1 MTNFFTSRAGLVVSL
16 SLGTLLSCCISS
28 LGPQG
33 IPTGNDEAAA
43 AVPTDPWDG
52 AIGEA
57 NRASQLAVT
66 AATAD
71 QWQQVAGAWGRSL
84 ALLQAIPADDP
95 RYVLSQRKVREYRQN
110 LWLASQK
117 ADQQGL
123 PRAFPA
129 LGSNVLDEQVSLY
142 RAYVAAQGPPDVLIV
157 GSSRSLQGIDPQ
169 VLQQALAVEGYPGLR
184 VYNFSVNGATAQ
196 VVSFVTRQ
204 LLAPDLH
211 PRLIVWAEGSR
222 AFNSGRFDRTF
233 AEILASPGYAAVQEG
248 TKLTLQ
254 AQAPL
259 ASAPEA
265 LTEASAETAE
275 ASAETTEEAEGMEVA
290 EAVVEGETE
299 SAENP
304 GAAAE
309 DPGADAEEAAK
320 TPAASEVLATVA
332 AGYGTVPLTPI
343 NSQGFLA
350 VNDQFNPTVYYRR
363 FPRVRGQYDDA
374 YRAFRL
380 EGVQTL
386 SLAAMT
392 QFLESQDIPLVFVN
406 LPLSNDYLDG
416 TRTRYERQFQR
427 FLQNWASQGAFTLV
441 DRLEDWR
448 WQSHLFADPSH
459 VNRYGAREMARRLA
473 ADSRIPWPQVES
485 PDEDDSLAEGE
496 AEPSND
502 SSPVGE

>member
-1 MTNFFTSRAGLVVSL
+1 MAKLSTSRAGLVVSL
-16 SLGTLLSCCISS
+16 SLGTLLSCCIGSPS
-28 LGPQG
+28 HQG
-33 IPTGNDEAAA
+33 IPQAGNGEAAA
-43 AVPTDPWDG
+43 AVPADPWLE

-57 NRASQLAVT
+57 NRASQLATT
-66 AATAD
+66 ATTAD
-71 QWQQVAGAWGRSL
+71 QWQQVAEAWGRSL
-84 ALLQAIPADDP
+84 TLLQAIPADDP
-95 RYVLSQRKVREYRQN
+95 RYVFSQRQAREYRQN
-110 LWLASQK
+110 LLLAYQK

-129 LGSNVLDEQVSLY
+129 LGSDVLDEQVSLY

-204 LLAPDLH
+204 LLAADLY

-248 TKLTLQ
+248 AKLTLQ
-254 AQAPL
+254 AQAPS
-259 ASAPEA
+259 ASAPEDP
-265 LTEASAETAE
+265 TGASAETA
-275 ASAETTEEAEGMEVA
+275 ASPETADDSEGVASSEPALEDELEPTEEPEVGA
-290 EAVVEGETE
+290 GEA
-299 SAENP
+299 N
-304 GAAAE
+304 
-309 DPGADAEEAAK
+309 K
-320 TPAASEVLATVA
+320 TPAVASENSSATA
-332 AGYGTVPLTPI
+332 AASYGTVPLTSI

-350 VNDQFNPTVYYRR
+350 VNDQFNPVVYYRR

-380 EGVQTL
+380 DGVQTL

-392 QFLESQDIPLVFVN
+392 QFLESQGIPLVFVN

-416 TRTRYERQFQR
+416 ARTRYERQFQR
-427 FLQNWASQGAFTLV
+427 FLQNWANQGAFTLV
-441 DRLEDWR
+441 DRLEKWR

-459 VNRYGAREMARRLA
+459 INRYGAREMARLLA
-473 ADSRIPWPQVES
+473 ADSRIPWPQAES
-485 PDEDDSLAEGE
+485 PDEADAPAAVGAESSDNFSPPGE
-496 AEPSND
+496 
-502 SSPVGE
+502 

>member
-1 MTNFFTSRAGLVVSL
+1 MTKLFTSRAGLVVSL
-16 SLGTLLSCCISS
+16 SLGTLLSCCIGSP
-28 LGPQG
+28 GPQG
-33 IPTGNDEAAA
+33 IPQAGNGEAAA
-43 AVPTDPWDG
+43 AVPADPWHG

-57 NRASQLAVT
+57 NRASQLAAT
-66 AATAD
+66 ATTAD

-84 ALLQAIPADDP
+84 TLLQAIPTDDP
-95 RYVLSQRKVREYRQN
+95 RHVFSQRQAREYRQN
-110 LWLASQK
+110 LLLAYQK
-117 ADQQGL
+117 AELQGL

-129 LGSNVLDEQVSLY
+129 LGSDVLDEQVSLY

-196 VVSFVTRQ
+196 VVSFVIRQ
-204 LLAPDLH
+204 LLATDLQ

-233 AEILASPGYAAVQEG
+233 AEILASPGYAAVQQG
-248 TKLTLQ
+248 AKLTLP
-254 AQAPL
+254 AQAPS
-259 ASAPEA
+259 ASALEDPA
-265 LTEASAETAE
+265 EASAETA
-275 ASAETTEEAEGMEVA
+275 ASPEIADNSEAEVSEP
-290 EAVVEGETE
+290 VVEAGTE
-299 SAENP
+299 P
-304 GAAAE
+304 
-309 DPGADAEEAAK
+309 AEESTK
-320 TPAASEVLATVA
+320 TPDDASEMSSATAVA
-332 AGYGTVPLTPI
+332 SYGTVPLTPI

-350 VNDQFNPTVYYRR
+350 INDQFNPTVYYRR

-380 EGVQTL
+380 EGVQTQ

-392 QFLESQDIPLVFVN
+392 QFLESQGIPLVFVN

-427 FLQNWASQGAFTLV
+427 FLQNWANQGAFTLV
-441 DRLEDWR
+441 DRLEEWR

-459 VNRYGAREMARRLA
+459 INRYGAREMARLLA
-473 ADSRIPWPQVES
+473 ADRRIPWPQAES
-485 PDEDDSLAEGE
+485 PDEANTPTETEAESSDDSPSGGE
-496 AEPSND
+496 
-502 SSPVGE
+502 